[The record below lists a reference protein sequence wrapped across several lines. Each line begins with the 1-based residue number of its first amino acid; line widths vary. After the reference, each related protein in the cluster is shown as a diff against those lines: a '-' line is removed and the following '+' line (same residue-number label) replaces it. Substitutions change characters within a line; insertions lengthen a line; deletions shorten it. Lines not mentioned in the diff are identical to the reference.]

1 MLTWNKNK
9 EKISISQVL
18 INDVASQQK
27 TFFRI
32 QFRGKIALAAKSLG
46 KILDSFQ
53 LFESANS
60 IGTYFLC
67 LIIKKMFLLRGH

>member
-32 QFRGKIALAAKSLG
+32 QFGGKIALEAKSLG

-60 IGTYFLC
+60 IATYFSC
-67 LIIKKMFLLRGH
+67 LVIKKMFLLKGP

>member
-32 QFRGKIALAAKSLG
+32 QFRGKIALEAKSLG

-60 IGTYFLC
+60 IATYFLC
-67 LIIKKMFLLRGH
+67 FVIKKMFLLRGP

>member
-32 QFRGKIALAAKSLG
+32 QFRGKIALEAKSLG
-46 KILDSFQ
+46 KTLDSHF
-53 LFESANS
+53 N
-60 IGTYFLC
+60 FLKVP
-67 LIIKKMFLLRGH
+67 IQ

>member
-32 QFRGKIALAAKSLG
+32 QFRGKIALEAKSLG

-60 IGTYFLC
+60 KTMIFYVWL
-67 LIIKKMFLLRGH
+67 

>member
-32 QFRGKIALAAKSLG
+32 QFRGKIALEAKSLG
-46 KILDSFQ
+46 KILDSHF
-53 LFESANS
+53 N
-60 IGTYFLC
+60 C
-67 LIIKKMFLLRGH
+67 LKVPTQKN